1 MGRDIFANNFSK
13 MEGTVNP
20 ANTHVAIKNWA
31 TDDQPREKLINKGTN
46 ALSDAE
52 LLAIL
57 LNEGHKEKSALTLAQ
72 EVLRAASHNL
82 GEMGKLTIQ
91 QLTKIKGIGTA
102 KATKIVALME
112 LARRRQAGYMLEK
125 KTIRQ
130 GRDAAL
136 YFKPLLGDASLES
149 FHVLFLN
156 HACRVLQNRCISI
169 GGITGTVVDPKVI
182 FREALAVGATQIILC
197 HNHPSGNLRPSHADI
212 QLTEKLKSAGRLLDI
227 TVLDHIIV
235 SEAGYCS
242 MVEEGFII

>member
-1 MGRDIFANNFSK
+1 

-20 ANTHVAIKNWA
+20 GNLHVAIKDWA
-31 TDDQPREKLINKGTN
+31 TDDRPREKLISKGTQ

-57 LNEGHKEKSALTLAQ
+57 LNEGHKEKSALALAQ
-72 EVLRAASHNL
+72 EVLRTASHNL

-91 QLTKIKGIGTA
+91 QLKKIKGIGTA
-102 KATKIVALME
+102 KATKIIAVME
-112 LARRRQAGYMLEK
+112 LARRRQAGYMHEK

-149 FHVLFLN
+149 FHVLYLN
-156 HACRVLQNRCISI
+156 HACRVLQNRCVSV
-169 GGITGTVVDPKVI
+169 GGITATIVDPKVI
-182 FREALAVGATQIILC
+182 FREALEVGATQIILC
-197 HNHPSGNLRPSHADI
+197 HNHPSGNLRPSNADI
-212 QLTEKLKSAGRLLDI
+212 QITEKLKAAGCLFEI
-227 TVLDHIIV
+227 SVLDHIIV

-242 MVEEGFII
+242 MVEDGFII